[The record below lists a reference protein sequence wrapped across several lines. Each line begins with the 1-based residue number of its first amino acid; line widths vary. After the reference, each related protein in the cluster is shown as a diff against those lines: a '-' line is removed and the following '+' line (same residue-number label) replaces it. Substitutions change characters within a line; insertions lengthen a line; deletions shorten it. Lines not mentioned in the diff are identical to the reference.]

1 MYRTAATVAV
11 FEIHAD
17 ATYTWV
23 GLAAV
28 SVVVFGVAATLP
40 TAPPPDATRLAHTV
54 DSVATAEYAAT
65 AEHGIAAERIR
76 VTPRR
81 IALASDGGTASATLR
96 GAPVTPVLPSAT
108 AEHARLRR
116 VLDGVTPDRVF
127 DDPATFHEAATRAR
141 DADHRWDRA
150 PDRLTVR
157 AVTYGGHRVT
167 LVG

>member
-1 MYRTAATVAV
+1 MYQTAATVPV
-11 FEIHAD
+11 FETHAD
-17 ATYTWV
+17 AMYTWV
-23 GLAAV
+23 GLAVV

-40 TAPPPDATRLAHTV
+40 TAPPPDATRFAHTV
-54 DSVATAEYAAT
+54 DSVAAAEYAAT
-65 AEHGIAAERIR
+65 AEHGIAADRIR

-96 GAPVTPVLPSAT
+96 GAPITPVLPPTA

-116 VLDGVTPDRVF
+116 VLAGVPPDRVF
-127 DDPATFHEAATRAR
+127 DDPAAFDEAAARAR
-141 DADHRWDRA
+141 AADHRWVHA

-157 AVTYGGHRVT
+157 GVTYGGHRVT